1 MYKMSKFLWL
11 FLIACSIFIN
21 SGCGTGQKKSED
33 KNAVEPK
40 SEIATQLLKEH
51 NDLITKA
58 NQEIHN
64 INQKLIE
71 LNDKIKAHNAKGRKL
86 TEAQNK
92 EIDEI
97 EKIRATINPRVHE
110 INNVSQ
116 EQWETFK
123 TKLEKDLEDVKTR
136 IDVLSNELK

>member
-1 MYKMSKFLWL
+1 MHIMQREVNW
-11 FLIACSIFIN
+11 
-21 SGCGTGQKKSED
+21 
-33 KNAVEPK
+33 
-40 SEIATQLLKEH
+40 
-51 NDLITKA
+51 
-58 NQEIHN
+58 
-64 INQKLIE
+64 
-71 LNDKIKAHNAKGRKL
+71 

-123 TKLEKDLEDVKTR
+123 TTLKKDLEDVKTR
-136 IDVLSNELK
+136 IDVLLNELK